1 MTIIESSQNKTYR
14 YFKSLL
20 TAKGLKKE
28 KHCLV
33 MGKTLTKELIN
44 SKKAYKKIHFDEN
57 ESPDYLLSKDLF
69 NDLSPLKHQSPILVY
84 NFIEPKSYTYS
95 KNTFDV
101 FLPVG
106 DPKNL
111 GALIRT
117 ATAFNVDKVVLL
129 TESAH
134 PFLHESIRASSGAV
148 FNAPLFSSGSL
159 KDLKSED
166 LYTLDKGGK
175 SLFDWKPSLTDG
187 IKILLGEEGGGL
199 TSSQLKNS
207 ISIPISKDVES
218 LNVNSALTSTLT
230 WLRGLEH
237 NQLAQI

>member
-1 MTIIESSQNKTYR
+1 MTIIESLQNKTYK

-20 TAKGLKKE
+20 TPKGLKKE

-33 MGKTLTKELIN
+33 MGKTLTEELI
-44 SKKAYKKIHFDEN
+44 KRKHPYKKIHFDESEN
-57 ESPDYLLSKDLF
+57 PDYLLSKKLF
-69 NDLSPLKHQSPILVY
+69 EDLSLLKNRTPILLCEC
-84 NFIEPKSYTYS
+84 IEPKPYSYS
-95 KNTFDV
+95 KNSFDV

-106 DPKNL
+106 DPRNL

-117 ATAFNVDKVVLL
+117 ATAFNVDKIVLL

-159 KDLKSED
+159 KDLDCKN
-166 LYTLDKGGK
+166 LCTLDKGGK
-175 SLFDWKPSLTDG
+175 SLFDWKPKVTDG

-199 TSSQLKNS
+199 TSLQLKNS
-207 ISIPISKDVES
+207 ISIPISKNVES

-237 NQLAQI
+237 NG